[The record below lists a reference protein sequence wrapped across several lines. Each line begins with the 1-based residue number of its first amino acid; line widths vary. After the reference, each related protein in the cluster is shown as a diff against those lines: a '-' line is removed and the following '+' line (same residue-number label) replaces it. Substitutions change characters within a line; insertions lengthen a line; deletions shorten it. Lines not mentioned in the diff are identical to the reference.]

1 MSDQGAAASP
11 QRGRT
16 DHPGQRRQSGRGRV
30 RTADPHGKPRH
41 ETWPEVLV
49 EARVAALFNR
59 RIDGRIKAV
68 PMIDAQADA
77 VCR

>member
-11 QRGRT
+11 QGGRT
-16 DHPGQRRQSGRGRV
+16 DHPGQRRLSGRRRV

-59 RIDGRIKAV
+59 RINCRIKAV
-68 PMIDAQADA
+68 PMMDAQADA